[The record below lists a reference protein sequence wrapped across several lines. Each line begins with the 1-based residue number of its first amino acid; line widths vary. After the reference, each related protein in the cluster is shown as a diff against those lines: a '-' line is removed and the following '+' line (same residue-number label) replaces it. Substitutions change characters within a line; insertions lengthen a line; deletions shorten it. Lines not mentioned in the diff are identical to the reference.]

1 MRHIRL
7 DGQWLEFIGGLLAT
21 PLMALPADRI
31 ALQLTESFGLVG
43 ASYELRAPGRAPQ
56 RQLWP
61 LEERFGGHR
70 AEIEQWGPQRVM
82 DCHPIARYYLAT
94 GDPAVIQVSEVPD
107 RFADRHVSGRGRSV
121 PVSGGAC
128 IKSRCPCTSVTAAC
142 ATRRGCVGRR

>member
-1 MRHIRL
+1 MRHMRL

-43 ASYELRAPGRAPQ
+43 ASYEFRAPGRAPE

-70 AEIEQWGPQRVM
+70 AEIEQWGP
-82 DCHPIARYYLAT
+82 
-94 GDPAVIQVSEVPD
+94 
-107 RFADRHVSGRGRSV
+107 
-121 PVSGGAC
+121 
-128 IKSRCPCTSVTAAC
+128 
-142 ATRRGCVGRR
+142 